1 MSEFELHPQAVTDVE
16 EIWDYIAQDNLAAAD
31 RLVDEIFAAFAGLA
45 AMPEKGYIRK
55 DLTNKPVRFWL
66 VRHYLIV
73 YQPRSTPLRILAV
86 IHGARN
92 VLVLGCKSSRYLK
105 SPFPKDHTIVRL
117 ARKWFVRRVF
127 RAATV
132 RERSSDC
139 QAYDLS

>member
-1 MSEFELHPQAVTDVE
+1 MREFELHPQALADVE

-31 RLVDEIFAAFAGLA
+31 QLVDEIFEAFAGLA

-73 YQPRSTPLRILAV
+73 YQPSSTPLRILAV

-92 VLVLGCKSSRYLK
+92 VLDLL
-105 SPFPKDHTIVRL
+105 
-117 ARKWFVRRVF
+117 RKR
-127 RAATV
+127 
-132 RERSSDC
+132 
-139 QAYDLS
+139 